1 MPFGQK
7 YGSYLRSGFGQAKQF
22 LGNAYST
29 GKHVLGTADKMVG
42 RAQQLYGILQPAM
55 QAMAPQQM
63 QGALQN
69 FDAGVGKGLQ
79 GYSNIRSKI
88 DDAEG
93 KAMGKIA
100 GAVGSVQGVA
110 GNLRKANFIVKI
122 FF

>member
-7 YGSYLRSGFGQAKQF
+7 YGSYLRSGFSNTKQF

-29 GKHVLGTADKMVG
+29 GKHVLGTADRMVG

-63 QGALQN
+63 QGALKN
-69 FDAGVGKGLQ
+69 FDTGVGKGIQ
-79 GYSNIRSKI
+79 GYSNIRSRI

-93 KAMGKIA
+93 RALGKI
-100 GAVGSVQGVA
+100 GDVMGNVQGVA
-110 GNLRKANFIVKI
+110 GNLRKANFI
-122 FF
+122 

>member
-7 YGSYLRSGFGQAKQF
+7 YGSYLKSGFGNAKQF

-42 RAQQLYGILQPAM
+42 RAQQLYGILQPAV

-63 QGALQN
+63 QGVLKN
-69 FDAGVGKGLQ
+69 IDTGVGKGLQ
-79 GYSNIRSKI
+79 GYSNIRHRI

-93 KAMGKIA
+93 QAIGKIA
-100 GAVGSVQGVA
+100 GVMGNVQGIA
-110 GNLRKANFIVKI
+110 GNLRQANFI
-122 FF
+122 